1 MEHKEAWIELKDFVS
16 KTVEDCKARVS
27 HDIEAGISL
36 KPFEKMLAEMNHIE
50 MKMVANTIS
59 EITKEDM
66 SYAIYSERDKGNE

>member
-1 MEHKEAWIELKDFVS
+1 MEHKEAWVELKAFVNKS
-16 KTVEDCKARVS
+16 VEDCKERAS

-50 MKMVANTIS
+50 MKIIADTIS

-66 SYAIYSERDKGNE
+66 SYVIHSKGNKRNE